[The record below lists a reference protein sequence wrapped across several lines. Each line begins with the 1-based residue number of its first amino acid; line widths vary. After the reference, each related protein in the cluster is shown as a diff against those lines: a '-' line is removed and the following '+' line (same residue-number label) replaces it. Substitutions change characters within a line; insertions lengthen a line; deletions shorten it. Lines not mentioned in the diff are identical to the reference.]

1 MTRKVLVSS
10 CLLGRKVRYDGSYK
24 LAGHPVLLRW
34 LEEGRVV
41 SICPEVAVGFPVPR
55 QPAEM
60 TTGSGDDVLNGEG
73 RVVEQTGADVSELYI
88 KGAAASLELAR
99 QHQCEYAV
107 LTDGSPSCGSSFV
120 YDGSFQ
126 GKTMSGNGVT
136 ASLLRRVGITVFNQ
150 NQIDELDRIMM
161 KLEAFE
167 RQTTADRS
175 VPTDLER
182 KA

>member
-1 MTRKVLVSS
+1 
-10 CLLGRKVRYDGSYK
+10 
-24 LAGHPVLLRW
+24 
-34 LEEGRVV
+34 
-41 SICPEVAVGFPVPR
+41 
-55 QPAEM
+55 
-60 TTGSGDDVLNGEG
+60 
-73 RVVEQTGADVSELYI
+73 
-88 KGAAASLELAR
+88 
-99 QHQCEYAV
+99 
-107 LTDGSPSCGSSFV
+107 
-120 YDGSFQ
+120 
-126 GKTMSGNGVT
+126 MSGNGVT